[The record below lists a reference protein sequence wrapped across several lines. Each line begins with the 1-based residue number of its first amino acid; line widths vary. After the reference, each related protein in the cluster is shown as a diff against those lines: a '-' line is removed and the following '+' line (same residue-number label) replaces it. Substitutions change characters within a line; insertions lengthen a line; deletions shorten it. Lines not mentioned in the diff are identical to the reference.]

1 VSLGMVGEDARVR
14 GHRFAWQVVVAAV
27 GCVLLAVTVGWVA
40 TALNPKE
47 GVSLE
52 AAQVGAEL

>member
-1 VSLGMVGEDARVR
+1 MVGEDARVR